1 MGGRVIDGHWVE
13 DGAAGDPRLQGGRF
27 VRAPSVFRD
36 RIGPDA
42 DLPPVAGRYHLYASW
57 SCPWAHRTLLVRHV
71 KRLHD
76 RVTVHPIDGPRVQG
90 YPAADGRAVAV
101 PGSDVRVVHLHQIYC
116 LSDTG
121 YTGRSTVPMLWDAG
135 RCRVVNN
142 ESADIIDMFDRG
154 FGRPDPAID
163 NGPPPPDL
171 CPAGHEAEI
180 GALDARIHAALN
192 NGVYLAGYARDQTAY
207 EAAARGVFAMLDDLE
222 ARLQT
227 RRFLIDTIPRRSDWR
242 LFPTLFRFDA
252 IYYSLFK
259 CNLRPLAAYPAL
271 SGYLRDLYATPGIR
285 QWCRLDRAVHGYYA
299 DPAVNPTGTIPI
311 GPLIDLDAPHD
322 RDRLGPRGDGP
333 AMAAAAAMAGRHD
346 AAIIAG

>member
-1 MGGRVIDGHWVE
+1 M
-13 DGAAGDPRLQGGRF
+13 
-27 VRAPSVFRD
+27 
-36 RIGPDA
+36 
-42 DLPPVAGRYHLYASW
+42 
-57 SCPWAHRTLLVRHV
+57 

-90 YPAADGRAVAV
+90 YPAADGRPVAV
-101 PGSDVRVVHLHQIYC
+101 PGSDAQVVHLHQIYC
-116 LSDTG
+116 LSDAT

-154 FGRPDPAID
+154 FGRPDTAID
-163 NGPPPPDL
+163 DGPPPPDL
-171 CPAGHEAEI
+171 CPAAHEAEI
-180 GALDARIHAALN
+180 EALDARIHGALN
-192 NGVYLAGYARDQTAY
+192 NGVYLAGYARDQAAY
-207 EAAARGVFAMLDDLE
+207 EAAAGGVCH
-222 ARLQT
+222 ARRPGSPAADPPVPDRQHPPAIGLAAV
-227 RRFLIDTIPRRSDWR
+227 S
-242 LFPTLFRFDA
+242 TLFRFDA
-252 IYYSLFK
+252 IYYGLFK

-311 GPLIDLDAPHD
+311 GLGSDLDTPHD
-322 RDRLGPRGDGP
+322 RDHLGPRGDGP

-346 AAIIAG
+346 AAILAG